1 MLQGNLEKSSK
12 PSKQLHLPEKRIHTL
27 TRFIFFKQYLL
38 QIGRYFDG
46 KWKETDFVWITHKI
60 ALASYLPFLF

>member
-27 TRFIFFKQYLL
+27 TWFIIFKQYLL
-38 QIGRYFDG
+38 QTGRYFDG
-46 KWKETDFVWITHKI
+46 NWKETDFV
-60 ALASYLPFLF
+60 

>member
-27 TRFIFFKQYLL
+27 TWFIIFKQYLL
-38 QIGRYFDG
+38 QTGRYFDG
-46 KWKETDFVWITHKI
+46 NWKETDFVWITHKI
-60 ALASYLPFLF
+60 ALASYSPLSF

>member
-1 MLQGNLEKSSK
+1 MQPSPKRNSKLMLQGNLEKSSK

-27 TRFIFFKQYLL
+27 TWFIFFKQYLL

-46 KWKETDFVWITHKI
+46 KWKETDFV
-60 ALASYLPFLF
+60 